1 MLLVENHV
9 ICFRAIDVRDHGST
23 DYLGMTLTHDGLP
36 MVGIQDVDEHLRRRR
51 SWNRGLNSAAL
62 KEYEPLMAGR
72 VAELAKLLPALQDKV
87 IQLDDQFAQIS

>member
-1 MLLVENHV
+1 MRLTIN
-9 ICFRAIDVRDHGST
+9 DHGSA

-72 VAELAKLLPALQDKV
+72 VAELARLLPNLPDKV

>member
-1 MLLVENHV
+1 MRLTAV
-9 ICFRAIDVRDHGST
+9 IADRT

-72 VAELAKLLPALQDKV
+72 VAELARLLPTLQDKV